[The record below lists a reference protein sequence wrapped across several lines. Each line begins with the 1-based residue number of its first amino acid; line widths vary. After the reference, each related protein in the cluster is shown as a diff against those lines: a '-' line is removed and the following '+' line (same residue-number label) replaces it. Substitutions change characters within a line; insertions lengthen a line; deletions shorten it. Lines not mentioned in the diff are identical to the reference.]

1 MPEPDPNWLD
11 QYKHVVVNLQ
21 MTLDEALSLVAL
33 LSMALSSTLPVS
45 QDEAISIDLANI
57 TIALSVLNGKA
68 LSKVTPAPQP
78 CMIGLATYGA
88 YKLAG
93 EHAME
98 GIVRQAMTTLESDLT
113 GKPTD

>member
-1 MPEPDPNWLD
+1 MTQPDSNWLD

-21 MTLDEALSLVAL
+21 MTIEETLSLVAL
-33 LSMALSSTLPVS
+33 LSMALSSTPVS

-57 TIALSVLNGKA
+57 TIALSALNGKA
-68 LSKVTPAPQP
+68 LSKVTPMPQP

-98 GIVRQAMTTLESDLT
+98 GIVRQAMDKLESDLT
-113 GKPTD
+113 GKPAE